1 VAGDRHQGERLDR
14 TADLHHHVGQLTRR
28 LGFALAVA
36 AAGIVLIGTVLAV
49 VVGGGGDQ
57 ERQPAAPTAG
67 RASDLSECR
76 RLGGDLARACYT
88 REYLAAVRGAED
100 PRPAV
105 QAIAESAFKE
115 GPALVAD
122 CHGIMHTVGRT
133 YATEA
138 GIDLATLMDY
148 LPQSNDPGC
157 TAGFAHGMVTA
168 IAPDIDPER
177 AGEAAR
183 VCGSAKTRYQNYSC
197 IHGFGHAFMRI
208 YADKLEPA
216 LHLCRALG
224 ERSAADCAQG
234 AYHDYW
240 FAVVGADDASLSEE
254 AVKDPR
260 ELCGAAPVQFVRPC
274 WYRAWI
280 ENRPEGFDLTTAEDF
295 DGLCFQL
302 RGLQREACMTAASV
316 IGPPDPAVQIDLC
329 ADLAAASDAE
339 ACVRGVKVQNLMG
352 RPTAEFVELV
362 DRCSVLGQARD
373 ACYRWLGKTVA
384 VLTDGAFAREG
395 CPRLRGAA
403 ARRACA
409 AGAATMDDALETF
422 S

>member
-1 VAGDRHQGERLDR
+1 VGVVLLGTALAVVGGDDGDEQGERS
-14 TADLHHHVGQLTRR
+14 AP
-28 LGFALAVA
+28 A
-36 AAGIVLIGTVLAV
+36 AARAPDLA
-49 VVGGGGDQ
+49 
-57 ERQPAAPTAG
+57 
-67 RASDLSECR
+67 ECR
-76 RLGGDLARACYT
+76 RLGGDLARECYT
-88 REYLAAVRGAED
+88 REYLAAVRATDD
-100 PRPAV
+100 PRPVV
-105 QAIAESAFKE
+105 QAIAANAWKE
-115 GPALVAD
+115 GPSLVAD

-133 YATEA
+133 YASEA
-138 GIDLATLMDY
+138 GVDLATLMDH

-177 AGEAAR
+177 PGEAAR
-183 VCGSAKTRYQNYSC
+183 VCGSARTRYQNYSC

-208 YADKLEPA
+208 YGDKLDPA

-224 ERSAADCAQG
+224 DRAAADCAQG

-240 FAVVGADDASLSEE
+240 FAVVGADDARLAEE

-260 ELCGAAPVQFVRPC
+260 DLCGAAPEEFVRPC

-280 ENRPEGFDLTTAEDF
+280 ENRPEGFDLTAAEDL
-295 DGLCFQL
+295 DGLCFEL
-302 RGLQREACMTAASV
+302 RRLQREACITAASV
-316 IGPPDPAVQIDLC
+316 IGPPDPVEQIALC
-329 ADLAAASDAE
+329 ADLAATSDAA
-339 ACVRGVKVQNLMG
+339 ACVRGVKVQNLLG
-352 RPTAEFVELV
+352 RPTGEFVRLV
-362 DRCSVLGQARD
+362 DRCATLPAGARD

-409 AGAATMDDALETF
+409 EGAATMDEALETF